1 MVSGLVKFLSVEQMQ
16 GKLVVLLANLK
27 PSKMREVESKAMVL
41 CAFAAD
47 GSAAELLEPP
57 AGCAPGERVLIEGVE
72 GEPEKQL
79 NPKKKVW
86 EAVQPELRTGAD
98 GVATY
103 KGAPFVT
110 PHGPCRAASLFNC
123 TIK

>member
-47 GSAAELLEPP
+47 GSAVEL
-57 AGCAPGERVLIEGVE
+57 VE
-72 GEPEKQL
+72 L
-79 NPKKKVW
+79 MI
-86 EAVQPELRTGAD
+86 D
-98 GVATY
+98 Y
-103 KGAPFVT
+103 
-110 PHGPCRAASLFNC
+110 
-123 TIK
+123 